1 MEPSNLEI
9 PRSDLERAFCR
20 ITISQKR
27 HVLVIVMGIIGFLI
41 SVISLTSMHIGNNF
55 ADIPPG
61 EFFFFET
68 IPFAYWIGIG
78 LLVLSILYVGCL
90 KEQAIRWGVLLSGL
104 LTTSMRIVLNM
115 SLTNF
120 LYYDALVDYAPQITS
135 WLHQGIS
142 FIPGTYA
149 HDWPLSFIVAY
160 IFTKAGVPVNIFLE
174 WAAIPIYFIEVY
186 LVYLIASVILNKKDV
201 SLAVLLFGLISL
213 SSEGGLLTL
222 FYNPQ
227 IVGGVFFL
235 LSLYLT
241 LKLAT
246 KKVTNWKTL
255 SILCV
260 SVFLMILSHHLTVIY
275 FILTLLG
282 IVLLSRI
289 KKSRFLDLDFRI
301 FSFLTIFTSVTWIA
315 YSFIV
320 YQARASDWINSLLS
334 IILAG
339 RQYPDTFNSLGLQSF
354 LKLPLLDSI
363 SFVIVPVFIG
373 SLFIINIVK
382 TWRNSSNGLG
392 RSRIFSWLFCDKA
405 AFLTVGMI
413 LPLMFI
419 CIFGLVFNGLLYP
432 IRIMAVVLFLLC
444 PLGGETLTDLLSS
457 KSKRKRILIIL
468 LVIIVTFLGVFWT
481 YRIVQRTVPSLI
493 SRLSNQP

>member
-9 PRSDLERAFCR
+9 HWSDLKTSICK
-20 ITISQKR
+20 ITTSQR
-27 HVLVIVMGIIGFLI
+27 RPILVIVMGIIGFLI

-55 ADIPPG
+55 TDIPSG

-78 LLVLSILYVGCL
+78 LLVLSILCVGCL
-90 KEQAIRWGVLLSGL
+90 KEQAIKWGVLLSGL

-120 LYYDALVDYAPQITS
+120 LYYDAMVDYAPQITS

-160 IFTKAGVPVNIFLE
+160 IFARAGVPVNIFFE
-174 WAAIPIYFIEVY
+174 WAAIPVYFIEVY

-201 SLAVLLFGLISL
+201 SLAVLLFGLVSL

-227 IVGGVFFL
+227 IVGGTFFL

-246 KKVTNWKTL
+246 KKVTSWKTL
-255 SILCV
+255 SVLCV

-282 IVLLSRI
+282 VALLSRI
-289 KKSRFLDLDFRI
+289 KKSQFLDLDLRI
-301 FSFLTIFTSVTWIA
+301 FPFLTIFASVTWIV

-320 YQARASDWINSLLS
+320 YQARVNDWINALRS

-339 RQYPDTFNSLGLQSF
+339 QQYPNTYNSLGLQSF

-363 SFVIVPVFIG
+363 SFTIVPIFIA
-373 SLFIINIVK
+373 SLFLIDIVK
-382 TWRNSSNGLG
+382 IRLNSSDGL
-392 RSRIFSWLFCDKA
+392 SRARTFSWLFYDKA
-405 AFLTVGMI
+405 TFLTVGMI
-413 LPLMFI
+413 LPLGLV
-419 CIFGLVFNGLLYP
+419 CIFGLAFNGLLYP

-444 PLGGETLTDLLSS
+444 PLGSRTLTDSLSS
-457 KSKRKRILIIL
+457 KSKGKRILIIL
-468 LVIIVTFLGVFWT
+468 LVILVTFLSIFWT

-493 SRLSNQP
+493 ARLSNQP